1 MSSVGLSH
9 LRLPFYLCAVAKN
22 QVAAAGGRG
31 AIHGKGGGQTC
42 RERSGL
48 QWFREK
54 KIVTV

>member
-1 MSSVGLSH
+1 M
-9 LRLPFYLCAVAKN
+9 RLPFYLCAVAKN

-54 KIVTV
+54 KVVTV